1 MRLLFAAAVVLG
13 LAAPALA
20 LPASTGEYD
29 AGHRVC
35 RFQDARVGESSGV
48 ASASYSDRF
57 LWTHNDSGDTGRFFL
72 VDTAG
77 CETVASYSI
86 SVPPSV
92 QEPNTG
98 ESLNNSDIED
108 MARGKTADGRPML
121 LLADIG
127 DNQQARDAHVVY
139 EMAEPDGHV
148 TDPQTEQP
156 QMPLAIHTF
165 AYPSQPWDAEAVA
178 VTPDRRLVIVTKPR
192 SEPDLA
198 YTGKSEIY
206 ESATAMAS
214 SGVDALVMQK
224 VANVDLTAL
233 VGELAGNPVAV
244 TSADMTQDGRR
255 FAIRTYTTAFEWP
268 VGPDG
273 DLATAVAHA
282 PAVLELLP
290 SAQGEGIAYSRDG
303 HSLWTSSEGSGTNI
317 DPISGVV
324 DRYDAASPAPVLAE
338 SQRPALVLGG
348 AVVAAALLLLALT
361 GRRRS
366 VM

>member
-1 MRLLFAAAVVLG
+1 MRLLPAAVLLVG
-13 LAAPALA
+13 IATPVFA
-20 LPASTGEYD
+20 LPSSTGEYD

-48 ASASYSDRF
+48 ASASYSDH
-57 LWTHNDSGDTGRFFL
+57 LVWTHNDSGDTGRFFL
-72 VDTAG
+72 VDTDG
-77 CETVASYSI
+77 CNTVASYSI

-108 MARGKTADGRPML
+108 MARGTTADGHPML

-139 EMAEPDGHV
+139 EMAEPDGQV
-148 TDPQTEQP
+148 ADPSVEQP
-156 QMPLAIHTF
+156 QTPLAIHTF

-178 VTPDRRLVIVTKPR
+178 VTPDRRLIVVTKPR

-206 ESATAMAS
+206 ESTLPMAS
-214 SGVDALVMQK
+214 TGVDVLVMQK
-224 VANVDLTAL
+224 VANIDLTAL
-233 VGELAGNPVAV
+233 VGEPAGIPVAV
-244 TSADMTQDGRR
+244 TAADMTQDGRR
-255 FAIRTYTTAFEWP
+255 FAIRTYTTAFEWQ
-268 VGPDG
+268 VGADG
-273 DLATAVAHA
+273 NLGAAVGNA
-282 PAVLELLP
+282 PAVLDLLP
-290 SAQGEGIAYSRDG
+290 SAQGEGLAYSRSG
-303 HSLWTSSEGSGTNI
+303 TSLWTTSEGSGTSI

-324 DRYDAASPAPVLAE
+324 DRYDASPTPDVAE
-338 SQRPALVLGG
+338 SSHTALLLGA
-348 AVVAAALLLLALT
+348 AVVACGLLLVSLT
-361 GRRRS
+361 RGRGS

>member
-1 MRLLFAAAVVLG
+1 MRLLTAAVVLAG
-13 LAAPALA
+13 LATPALA
-20 LPASTGEYD
+20 LPVSTGEYD

-35 RFQDARVGESSGV
+35 RFQDARIGESSGV
-48 ASASYSDRF
+48 ASSSYNDHY

-72 VDTAG
+72 VDTDG
-77 CETVASYSI
+77 CQTVASYSI
-86 SVPPSV
+86 GVPPSV

-108 MARGKTADGRPML
+108 MARGKTADGHPML

-127 DNQQARDAHVVY
+127 DNQQARGAHVVY

-148 TDPQTEQP
+148 ADPQTEEP
-156 QMPLAIHTF
+156 QTPLAIHTF
-165 AYPSQPWDAEAVA
+165 VYAGQPWDAEAVA

-206 ESATAMAS
+206 ESANTLAS
-214 SGVDALVMQK
+214 SGADVLAMQK

-233 VGELAGNPVAV
+233 VGEPAGNPVAV

-255 FAIRTYTTAFEWP
+255 FVIRTYTTAFEWQ
-268 VGPDG
+268 VAADG
-273 DLATAVAHA
+273 DLAAAVAHA

-290 SAQGEGIAYSRDG
+290 SKQGEGIAYSRDG
-303 HSLWTSSEGSGTNI
+303 QSLWTSSEGSGTSI

-324 DRYDAASPAPVLAE
+324 DRYDLASPAPVLAE

-348 AVVAAALLLLALT
+348 AVVAVDLLVLALT